1 MTTDSEPFRFEQ
13 IHIDAAR
20 NATDDFNLFHDP
32 LRWQRLAGN
41 PFGGPI
47 VLGFQLVCLAE
58 GWLRGQGIITDDGP
72 AFVNGQ
78 YQFASALRP
87 GESAR
92 IEAGRPRIEAD
103 RRSCRLLVRG
113 PSGLILRGQIQ
124 QEPEARHVP
133 EDAPA
138 IAPDVLARQPDRSWF
153 GNSRWFLKHK
163 YMNTGNAKNFLC
175 GSRVEQT
182 RFIDELEDRVR
193 FPDSFPA
200 ALISCALLE
209 RARSEGHDFER
220 EPMVYTQHRIS
231 IDQRRMARLKSND
244 RVSLLVGPPREQT
257 AGRGLGAQA
266 VRQQTHGCLVLD
278 RQGQPLVQ
286 ALISLSPLSAL
297 REGDA

>member
-1 MTTDSEPFRFEQ
+1 MATDSSSFRFEQ
-13 IHIDAAR
+13 IHIDVAR

-32 LRWQRLAGN
+32 LRWRRLAGN

-58 GWLRGQGIITDDGP
+58 GWLREQGAIAGDGP
-72 AFVNGQ
+72 PFVNTQ

-87 GESAR
+87 GETAR
-92 IEAGRPRIEAD
+92 IESTRPRVAPG

-113 PSGLILRGQIQ
+113 PSGLVLRGRLQ
-124 QEPEARHVP
+124 QEDEPRHRP
-133 EDAPA
+133 EDCPEIVPGA
-138 IAPDVLARQPDRSWF
+138 LACQPDRSWL
-153 GNSRWFLKHK
+153 GDSGWFVKHK
-163 YMNTGNAKNFLC
+163 HMNTGNAKNFLC
-175 GSRVEQT
+175 GALVEQT

-220 EPMVYTQHRIS
+220 EPMVYTQHRMS
-231 IDQRRMARLKSND
+231 IDQPRMTALRSND
-244 RVSLLVGPPREQT
+244 RISLLVGPPRQQQ
-257 AGRGLGAQA
+257 AGRGLGVQA
-266 VRQQTHGCLVLD
+266 VRQQTHGCLVVD
-278 RQGQPLVQ
+278 EEGQVVVQ

-297 REGDA
+297 QEGG

>member
-13 IHIDAAR
+13 IHVDVAR

-32 LRWQRLAGN
+32 LRWHRLAGN

-47 VLGFQLVCLAE
+47 VLGFQLVCVAE
-58 GWLRGQGIITDDGP
+58 AWLREQGVIADDGP
-72 AFVNGQ
+72 RFVNAH
-78 YQFASALRP
+78 YQFASPLRP

-92 IEAGRPRIEAD
+92 IEASRPRIEAD

-113 PSGLILRGQIQ
+113 PRGLVLRGQVQ
-124 QEPEARHVP
+124 QEAEARHAP
-133 EDAPA
+133 GDGPA
-138 IAPDVLARQPDRSWF
+138 IETTTLADQPDRSWL
-153 GNSRWFLKHK
+153 GDSGWFLKHK

-175 GSRVEQT
+175 GSLVEQT

-231 IDQRRMARLKSND
+231 IDQQRMAGLGSND
-244 RVSLLVGPPREQT
+244 RISLLVGPPQRQA

-278 RQGQPLVQ
+278 QQGQPLVQ
-286 ALISLSPLSAL
+286 AFISLSPLSAL
-297 REGDA
+297 REGGA